1 MSAPPFIQREGQN
14 PMSFLPT
21 QEQTMLRDSARSF
34 LSEQAPVAQ
43 LRALRTQ
50 TDGDGFDRAL
60 WQRFAALGFTGM
72 LVPEAH
78 GGLGLGHTDAGL
90 LMQEIGRHLSVLPFC
105 ASAVVAASAIRV
117 AGSEAQR
124 AALLPAIAS
133 GERIAALAVDER
145 SRHDPEHIAL
155 TARRDGEGWVL
166 NGSKTFVEF
175 GHAAD
180 LLIVAARSGDAPSD
194 TALFAVPRATP
205 GLQAERVAMVD
216 TQASARLQL
225 QDLHLG
231 ADALLGAPE
240 QGGLALQAALDAGR
254 AAAAAELLGIADEV
268 FARTLAYLKERQQF
282 GRAIGEFQAL
292 QHRAAA
298 LMVDIE
304 LARAAVGQAS
314 QALDA
319 DPARASA
326 AVSVAKSRA
335 GRSATLA
342 VQEGVQMHGGMG
354 MTDEF
359 EMGFFMKRV
368 RVLQERYG
376 DAGFHADRLAR
387 LGGY

>member
-1 MSAPPFIQREGQN
+1 MSY
-14 PMSFLPT
+14 LPT
-21 QEQTMLRDSARSF
+21 QEQTMLRDSASAF

-43 LRALRTQ
+43 LRSLRAQ
-50 TDGDGFDRAL
+50 TTGEGFDRAL
-60 WQRFAALGFTGM
+60 WQRFAGLGFTGM

-78 GGLGLGHTDAGL
+78 GGLGLGHADAGL

-105 ASAVVAASAIRV
+105 ASAIVAASAIRA
-117 AGSEAQR
+117 AGSAAQR

-133 GERIAALAVDER
+133 GARIAALAVDER
-145 SRHDPEHIAL
+145 SKHDPDHVAT
-155 TARRDGEGWVL
+155 TAVRDGAGWVL

-175 GHAAD
+175 GHAVD
-180 LLIVAARSGDAPSD
+180 LLIVAARTGSTDGTGSAPGDIG
-194 TALFAVPRATP
+194 LFVLPQGTP
-205 GLQAERVAMVD
+205 GLQVERVAMVD
-216 TQASARLQL
+216 AQAVARLQL
-225 QDLHLG
+225 KDVRLD
-231 ADALLGAPE
+231 ADALLGAPD
-240 QGGLALQAALDAGR
+240 QGGAALQAALDVGR

-268 FARTLAYLKERQQF
+268 FARTLAYLKERRQF
-282 GRAIGEFQAL
+282 DRVIGEFQAL

-304 LARAAVGQAS
+304 LARAAVGQAL
-314 QALDA
+314 QALDT
-319 DPARASA
+319 DPAQASA

-376 DAGFHADRLAR
+376 DAGFHADRLAT